1 MGSLSKRLK
10 ALRKENRISQKK
22 LAVVLNVSPATISR
36 YEQETISPTE
46 ENIVKVA
53 IYFNV
58 SADYLLGLSANPK
71 VHSDVLKDYEKIR
84 EKAEK
89 FDQVLRVAS
98 KYIRKN

>member
-1 MGSLSKRLK
+1 MGAFSKKLK
-10 ALRKENRISQKK
+10 ELRKENRISQKE
-22 LAVVLNVSPATISR
+22 LADVLTVSPATISR